1 MGEGG
6 LDHPC
11 TPAFFVSDSYSLPQN
26 EKGSPPLLTG
36 VAVVIRGES
45 LSLENPEPWGIAWLF
60 LVRVKKKKKR
70 SKKNKTEKLLL
81 YQSTISSPQSVP
93 GLVLTTVQLLNVQ
106 LLVGTGPFP
115 LGPE

>member
-11 TPAFFVSDSYSLPQN
+11 TPAFFVSDSYSLPQS

-45 LSLENPEPWGIAWLF
+45 LRLENPEPWGIAWLF
-60 LVRVKKKKKR
+60 LVRVKKKKKEARKTKLKSYFSIKVR
-70 SKKNKTEKLLL
+70 S
-81 YQSTISSPQSVP
+81 P
-93 GLVLTTVQLLNVQ
+93 
-106 LLVGTGPFP
+106 P
-115 LGPE
+115 LKVCLAWF